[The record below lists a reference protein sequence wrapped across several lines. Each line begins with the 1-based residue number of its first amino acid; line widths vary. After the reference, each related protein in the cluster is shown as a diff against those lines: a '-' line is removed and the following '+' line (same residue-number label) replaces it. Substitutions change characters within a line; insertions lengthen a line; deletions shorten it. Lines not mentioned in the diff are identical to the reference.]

1 MEIQALAGGRIRSVN
16 GITTLH
22 LLDLKNAIWV
32 LVTIVRVQ
40 ATDLPTAPRSHLAD
54 NGNLSMGDY
63 NSENMTVHHS
73 G

>member
-1 MEIQALAGGRIRSVN
+1 MEIQALTGGRIRSVN